1 MSRFLSVVA
10 TAALVVAVSTGS
22 AFAQDFRA
30 LARQDL
36 QRAHDELAA
45 NHPAPAIPG
54 AASQGFRAWLDTGL
68 QESLALTP
76 RVNSGDSH
84 AYLLRFFAGGF
95 RDSNIQ
101 VSPTFEGTGPYFG
114 ISWPGFTTGWRN
126 GRYVVTYVKPGTR
139 NAPRVGDLV
148 TDCN

>member
-10 TAALVVAVSTGS
+10 TAALVVAVSAGS

-68 QESLALTP
+68 QERRQQAPRQAGLVVGERGGVDDHGLRAAEEALAAMGLP
-76 RVNSGDSH
+76 
-84 AYLLRFFAGGF
+84 APGGF
-95 RDSNIQ
+95 
-101 VSPTFEGTGPYFG
+101 G
-114 ISWPGFTTGWRN
+114 
-126 GRYVVTYVKPGTR
+126 
-139 NAPRVGDLV
+139 
-148 TDCN
+148 